1 MKDIRVLDENDLWRI
16 SMIDGDTDLVTIS
29 ISSSPRIGQDFAN
42 EEFIGTA
49 SKDGKAIFLIDK
61 TNSFGNRLDWP
72 HIIDLLKPHLEDKTV
87 RAVGF
92 CMGGF
97 LATVM
102 SKFFPIT
109 SVVAITPQY
118 GVAPEYFPPKDYDG
132 ERFDWFTA
140 LYTDKIDVFHIPSLD
155 GYFQDETNY
164 YIFNSSGDL
173 DQMQIKYFPEQDNV
187 FIFEFGEDY
196 DHGLPGQLGDD
207 LEVLV
212 GACFEHE
219 PWVVSEF
226 IEDHYA

>member
-1 MKDIRVLDENDLWRI
+1 MKDIITLDENDLWRI
-16 SMIDGDTDLVTIS
+16 SMIDGDTDIVTIS
-29 ISSSPRIGQDFAN
+29 ISSSPRIGQEFAN

-72 HIIDLLKPHLEDKTV
+72 HILDVIAPHLESKDV
-87 RAVGF
+87 RAIGF

-97 LATVM
+97 LATVLT
-102 SKFFPIT
+102 KHFNIHC
-109 SVVAITPQY
+109 VVAITPQY
-118 GVAPEYFPPKDYDG
+118 GVAPEYFPNG
-132 ERFDWFTA
+132 ECKWFTD
-140 LYTDKIDVFHIPSLD
+140 LYTDRIDTFHIPSLD
-155 GYFQDETNY
+155 GYFQEHTNY

-173 DQMQIKYFPEQDNV
+173 DQLQIKYFPEADNI

-196 DHGLPGQLGDD
+196 DHGLPGQLGND

-212 GACFEHE
+212 AACFEHE